1 MEKRIVNI
9 RPLFLIW
16 LAMMLGIL
24 TFYTLS
30 NVVNLC
36 KSYVS
41 FALLVIVDLVV
52 VVFAIL
58 SFIKRDIFTRLNN
71 HRWLLL
77 SMVIFMIIPV
87 LICVIKQSS
96 FSKYKVLSGEYEI
109 TGRVESCNLT
119 NENATIKLGECVVGE
134 TKVDTITLYVANIT
148 HSVDVGSLISAR
160 CEIRTTRLFTDENN
174 IGKYNKHKVYSAYCI
189 SDNFYVVG
197 NDALSIT
204 EKVREGVKDTLHKNL
219 NKDNADVAYAMLF
232 GDKSAMSYE
241 VYEAFSFAGISHML
255 AVSGLHIGFLVGFM
269 TFILS
274 LFHTSD
280 RTNLIVISVVLVFYC
295 TLCDFTAS
303 VVRATV
309 MAIVLMCGN
318 MLGTQHD
325 NLSSLSLAGIV
336 ILIFNPL
343 NLFDYGFQLSF
354 LCVLAMI
361 TLNKYIADALMKI
374 KFPRVIASALAISI
388 SVNIAI
394 APLTAILFGTINII
408 GIFTN
413 ILLIPIFSI
422 AFPLMFYSS
431 MISAL
436 IYALGFLLSVP
447 NVLLHLI
454 RMICNLVK
462 GTVGAISVFRISY
475 VVVILMIAF
484 LLILKYLMISP
495 KRKAI
500 CLSTIAGMM
509 IVATIFGV
517 LPKTYKSDSLITWN
531 QYSTNCSIIT
541 TKSNKKILFDYDEYN
556 MKKYLRKYKINKID
570 SWVLPSF
577 TLTKIG
583 DTLEIVKKYKIDNL
597 FVVARPEFNDYA
609 LDKITNKCKVYY
621 VGEDSVSIADIKIKM
636 FSTESRVYAV
646 WINTTKSVLFDMG
659 MTQNQMLSLEP
670 KLVDNINYCIT
681 QNRKYDASADL
692 DNIRDVYCTKD
703 VLDKKGVKSIAGNTS
718 LVIQY

>member
-1 MEKRIVNI
+1 
-9 RPLFLIW
+9 
-16 LAMMLGIL
+16 MMLGIL